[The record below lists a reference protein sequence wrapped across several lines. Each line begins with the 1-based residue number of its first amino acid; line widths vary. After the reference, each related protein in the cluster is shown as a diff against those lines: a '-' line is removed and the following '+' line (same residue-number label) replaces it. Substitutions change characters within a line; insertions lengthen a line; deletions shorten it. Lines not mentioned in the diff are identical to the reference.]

1 MSKYKLLIQYDE
13 DMYEKLIVFVN
24 RFTSDIETE
33 YLGDMMITLDDIRDL
48 EKGEDLTPTIE
59 RELYAYLSYNTREYI
74 SAYTINMYN
83 TLDNLYLYGNKT
95 FTGIEIIEIDEE
107 DNNDK

>member
-33 YLGDMMITLDDIRDL
+33 YLGNMMITTDDIKDM
-48 EKGEDLTPTIE
+48 ENGEDLTPNIDQD
-59 RELYAYLSYNTREYI
+59 LYAYLDYNTREYI
-74 SAYTINMYN
+74 SDYIVNMYN
-83 TLDNLYLYGNKT
+83 TMDHVYLCGNKT
-95 FTGIEIIEIDEE
+95 FTGIEILEIKEE
-107 DNNDK
+107 